1 MWIVVNS
8 VCQREKGAGGDL
20 QPQTNKTIGKKL
32 PMRVRTSV
40 MAVTARESKGSPVLF
55 VCWYCK
61 PRRDRHHGDAS
72 MQETDWH
79 KADIDEQELNI
90 IEKYKLYYKDKYG
103 VNLSRNAIIRM
114 LVCRLEKEINEV
126 IK

>member
-1 MWIVVNS
+1 CMS
-8 VCQREKGAGGDL
+8 
-20 QPQTNKTIGKKL
+20 
-32 PMRVRTSV
+32 MRRVICS
-40 MAVTARESKGSPVLF
+40 
-55 VCWYCK
+55 
-61 PRRDRHHGDAS
+61 
-72 MQETDWH
+72 
-79 KADIDEQELNI
+79 IDEQELNI